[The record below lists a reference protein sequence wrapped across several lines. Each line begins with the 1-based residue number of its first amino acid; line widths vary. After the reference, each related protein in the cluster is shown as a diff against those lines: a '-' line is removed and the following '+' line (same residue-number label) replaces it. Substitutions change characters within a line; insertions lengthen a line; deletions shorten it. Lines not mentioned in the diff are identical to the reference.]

1 MAEYHVGCGAF
12 AIYAGTLNSRNKNLW
27 QNKTGVQM
35 KRCALLGIIWCKS
48 FLVALIATRLLR
60 VAMNGR

>member
-1 MAEYHVGCGAF
+1 
-12 AIYAGTLNSRNKNLW
+12 
-27 QNKTGVQM
+27 M

-60 VAMNGR
+60 VAMNAKKAFEKNKMK